1 MVNYYYPR
9 KISTITFNTNSGSVI
24 PPITGMFGS
33 DVPTISNPTRT
44 GYTFTGWDKAIPDE
58 MPAES
63 ITINA
68 GWRINQYT
76 ITFNT
81 DGGTQIAP
89 ITQDYDTVIPHVDNP
104 TKEGY
109 TFTGWDRPI
118 PERMPATGMTITA
131 IWEINQYTITFN
143 TDGGTPIAPITQDYD
158 TAVTA
163 PADPTKTG
171 YSFA

>member
-1 MVNYYYPR
+1 
-9 KISTITFNTNSGSVI
+9 
-24 PPITGMFGS
+24 
-33 DVPTISNPTRT
+33 
-44 GYTFTGWDKAIPDE
+44 
-58 MPAES
+58 MPAEN

-76 ITFNT
+76 IIFNT

-89 ITQDYDTVIPHVDNP
+89 ITQDYDTVITSPADP

-109 TFTGWDRPI
+109 TFTGWDKPI
-118 PERMPATGMTITA
+118 PARMPATGMTITA
-131 IWEINQYTITFN
+131 QWQINQYTITFD
-143 TDGGTPIAPITQDYD
+143 TDGGTQIAPITQDYN

-171 YSFA
+171 YTFA